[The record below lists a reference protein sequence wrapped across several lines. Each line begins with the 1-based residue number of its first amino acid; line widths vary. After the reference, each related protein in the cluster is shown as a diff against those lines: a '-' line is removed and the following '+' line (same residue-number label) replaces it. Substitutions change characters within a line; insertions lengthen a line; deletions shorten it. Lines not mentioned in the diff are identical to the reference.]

1 MLFIFVIANIIT
13 TSHAQRPTRCFLNHL
28 HSLYLCTYSSILGAY
43 KSRIHQIRVKKYNK
57 NSYIRTLIVSSKK
70 KKTRTCRCNLFRL
83 HFIWTLFMF
92 FVVRKIW
99 REANEEVF
107 AQNAGCFLS
116 HFISNGRKHKWSC
129 HWRTIHGNHE
139 IASKTIIFA
148 SKTQSK

>member
-57 NSYIRTLIVSSKK
+57 NSYIRTLIVSSEKK
-70 KKTRTCRCNLFRL
+70 GRERVAVICFDYILFEL
-83 HFIWTLFMF
+83 CLCF

-107 AQNAGCFLS
+107 AQNAGYFLS

-129 HWRTIHGNHE
+129 HWRTIHENHE
-139 IASKTIIFA
+139 IPSKTIIFH
-148 SKTQSK
+148 SKTQLK